1 MKNIE
6 HMLSLKFYI
15 N

>member
-6 HMLSLKFYI
+6 HMLSLKFCL